1 MADEASQLL
10 KALAHPARLVICSRL
25 KDGEMSVGEMEQE
38 LGIRQPRLSREL
50 AKLREEGL
58 LETRRESKMIFYRL
72 SANGRLRAMVEAVC
86 AVMLSAPA
94 SSDRRVIALPAHRV
108 SPAAGYGIFARPVS
122 EI

>member
-10 KALAHPARLVICSRL
+10 KALSHPGRLVICSRL

-58 LETRRESKMIFYRL
+58 VETRRESKMIFYRL
-72 SANGRLRAMVEAVC
+72 SENGRLRAMVEAIC
-86 AVMLSAPA
+86 FVMLSAPGG
-94 SSDRRVIALPAHRV
+94 SDRKAISSPAHRAQ
-108 SPAAGYGIFARPVS
+108 PAAGYGIFARPVS